1 MRTRY
6 RTTMAAFAVTALALA
21 ACGEGGD
28 TEAATEGGDADGEA
42 TGDPV
47 SLEFA
52 HYYAEGPE
60 VAGEA
65 RLAEEITD
73 RSDGEI
79 DVTVHWAEALGGPTE
94 LPELVAQNAVDMGIV
109 ATHFLPD
116 PFPFYRLQATSL
128 WATDAEDD
136 LFRQAE
142 IQEEVFSMEPF
153 ERELA
158 EEHNQLALLHQPLA
172 VYYLIGQQPGCTLDD
187 LEGARV
193 RSLGTDYPRMLEE
206 VGASPVS
213 LTTGEMYEALDRG
226 TVDYVS
232 IPMQH
237 MLAYDLHEVA
247 DYACGPIF
255 IFGNGHTTTINLDV
269 WESLSDDQQQLIEET
284 AAETQEWFIDHA
296 VEQEESYQEELEGH
310 GVEFAAFDEDD
321 FEEWQDRSPD
331 FLAEWLEELEQSG
344 MGDEAQPVYDEMRD
358 IVGE

>member
-1 MRTRY
+1 MKSRN
-6 RTTMAAFAVTALALA
+6 RTTIAALAVATLALA
-21 ACGEGGD
+21 ACGEGADG
-28 TEAATEGGDADGEA
+28 EAADADTGGDEA

-47 SLEFA
+47 DLTFA

-65 RLAEEITD
+65 RLAEEITE

-94 LPELVAQNAVDMGIV
+94 LPELVTQNAIDMGIV
-109 ATHFLPD
+109 ATHFVPD
-116 PFPFYRLQATSL
+116 PFPFYRLQAMSF
-128 WATDAEDD
+128 WASDD
-136 LFRQAE
+136 EADLRRQAE
-142 IQEEVFSMEPF
+142 LQEEVFSMEAF
-153 ERELA
+153 ADELA
-158 EEHNQLALLHQPLA
+158 EEHNQIALLHQPLA
-172 VYYLIGQQPGCTLDD
+172 GYYLIGQQSGCTLDD
-187 LEGARV
+187 LQGARV
-193 RSLGTDYPRMLEE
+193 RSLGNDYPRMLEE

-255 IFGNGHTTTINLDV
+255 IFGNGHTTTMNLDV
-269 WESLSDDQQQLIEET
+269 WESLSDDQQQLIQET
-284 AAETQEWFIDHA
+284 ADETQEWFLEHA
-296 VEQEESYQEELEGH
+296 VDQEESYREELEDL
-310 GVEFAAFDEDD
+310 GVQFDEFDAAD
-321 FEEWQDRSPD
+321 FEEWQERSPD
-331 FLAEWLEELEQSG
+331 FLAEWLEDMEERGQGEQ
-344 MGDEAQPVYDEMRD
+344 AQPVYDQVRE

>member
-1 MRTRY
+1 MKSRY
-6 RTTMAAFAVTALALA
+6 KLSVAAMAATAMTLA
-21 ACGEGGD
+21 ACGNGDAGGANGGD
-28 TEAATEGGDADGEA
+28 DEGAS
-42 TGDPV
+42 GDPV

-79 DVTVHWAEALGGPTE
+79 DVTVHWAEALGGATE
-94 LPELVAQNAVDMGIV
+94 LPELVTQNAVDMGIL
-109 ATHFLPD
+109 ATHFIPD

-128 WATDAEDD
+128 WADDAEDD
-136 LFRQAE
+136 LLRQEE
-142 IQEEVFSMEPF
+142 IQQEVFSMDPF
-153 ERELA
+153 EQELA
-158 EEHNQLALLHQPLA
+158 EEHNQIALLHQPLA
-172 VYYLIGQQPGCTLDD
+172 VYYLIGQDAACTLDD

-193 RSLGTDYPRMLEE
+193 RSLGNDYPRMLEE

-247 DYACGPIF
+247 DHACGPIF
-255 IFGNGHTTTINLDV
+255 IFGNGHTTTMNLDV
-269 WESLSDDQQQLIEET
+269 WESLSDDQQELIEET
-284 AAETQEWFIDHA
+284 AAETQEWFVDHA
-296 VEQEESYQEELEGH
+296 IEQEASYRDELEGL
-310 GVEFAAFDEDD
+310 GVQFDSFDEAD
-321 FEEWQDRSPD
+321 FEEWQQRSPD
-331 FLAEWLEELEQSG
+331 FLGEWLEDMEERG
-344 MGDEAQPVYDEMRD
+344 MGDEAQEVHDRMRD
-358 IVGE
+358 IVDNE